1 MHLLCPVVAGFY
13 SPSYGSL
20 VVASLVIFRHGVMQ
34 TKGRAPSLFKLRLTY
49 STLFLGG
56 GGR

>member
-1 MHLLCPVVAGFY
+1 MHLLCPVAAG
-13 SPSYGSL
+13 SYPPWYGFL
-20 VVASLVIFRHGVMQ
+20 LVASLAIFRHGVMQ
-34 TKGRAPSLFKLRLTY
+34 TKGRAPGLFKLRLTY